1 MGVTLTPIF
10 DYFAFSFSFFLLKQ
24 EIAEKYR
31 EKNDETK
38 SHLNFKKIIKHPP
51 DQYLQTERLFSLKA
65 DNTSA
70 KIQPK
75 VKFVKFV
82 LHVDRNLVD
91 RKHIRPYFSQN
102 NKAALKH
109 TCVFALA
116 ESVRWGA
123 SHQGLSAVFVSTAA
137 HTLTQQCLML
147 YFSLL
152 QVLMIVLPE
161 EYKIMVK
168 VNISVS
174 GKSSSEENPKTLKFK
189 NWVAK

>member
-1 MGVTLTPIF
+1 MDVKLTPIF

-75 VKFVKFV
+75 VTFVKFV
-82 LHVDRNLVD
+82 LHVD
-91 RKHIRPYFSQN
+91 
-102 NKAALKH
+102 
-109 TCVFALA
+109 
-116 ESVRWGA
+116 
-123 SHQGLSAVFVSTAA
+123 
-137 HTLTQQCLML
+137 
-147 YFSLL
+147 
-152 QVLMIVLPE
+152 
-161 EYKIMVK
+161 
-168 VNISVS
+168 
-174 GKSSSEENPKTLKFK
+174 
-189 NWVAK
+189 